1 MLASRGARLRA
12 TSARVGRWCTAAS
25 RLAGHEPAS
34 AAELATWSGLPLR
47 KARAGLDTLAAQ
59 VEDVVVAGRPAYQ
72 LPGKGKAS
80 VDDRTVRLVPA
91 FDEYTLG
98 YRGRDLALDPA
109 HATRILAGGIVH
121 PAVVAGAASSGPA
134 GSGWRA
140 DG

>member
-1 MLASRGARLRA
+1 M
-12 TSARVGRWCTAAS
+12 
-25 RLAGHEPAS
+25 
-34 AAELATWSGLPLR
+34 
-47 KARAGLDTLAAQ
+47 
-59 VEDVVVAGRPAYQ
+59 
-72 LPGKGKAS
+72 
-80 VDDRTVRLVPA
+80 DDRTVRLVPA